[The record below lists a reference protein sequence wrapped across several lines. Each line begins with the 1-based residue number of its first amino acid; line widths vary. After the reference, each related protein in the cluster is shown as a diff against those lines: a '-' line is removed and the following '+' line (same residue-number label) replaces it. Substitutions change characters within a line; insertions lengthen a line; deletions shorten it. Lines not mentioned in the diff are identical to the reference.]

1 MKSSL
6 LARQLQSLFGGE
18 KDEGFRLALA
28 QARNGNSAPLLAQLE
43 PLIEQVDSAYAAYV
57 NLNQWTTVLSG
68 DALMDWNLL
77 TGAIDV
83 KRGWKEMLGYD
94 KTELGDSVVQWQQL
108 LHPEDARRFQE
119 ALAVH
124 VERRD
129 RWFELE
135 CRLRGK
141 DGGWRWCLMRGA
153 VAARDAAGQPVRL
166 LLLQRDI
173 ASFKRTQ
180 DELIEARDLAE
191 SASQARGTF
200 LANMSHEIRTPMNG
214 IIGMTELALDTD
226 LDAEQRHY
234 LRTVKSSAES
244 LLGIVNDVLDF
255 SKIEAGKMDIEAVA
269 FPVEEVIFEAVRVLA
284 VDAHSKG
291 LELVVDVAPGV
302 PERLVGDPTRLRQL
316 LLNLV
321 GNAIKFTERGEVC
334 VRVEIETG
342 AAGDVLLHVTVRDT
356 GMGIH
361 CPSSRR
367 SSLPLPRLMRRR
379 RGALGVR
386 VWGWR
391 SVPSWCS

>member
-291 LELVVDVAPGV
+291 LELVVDVAPDV
-302 PERLVGDPTRLRQL
+302 PGRLVGDPARLHFAARYL
-316 LLNLV
+316 LV
-321 GNAIKFTERGEVC
+321 VQ
-334 VRVEIETG
+334 
-342 AAGDVLLHVTVRDT
+342 D
-356 GMGIH
+356 
-361 CPSSRR
+361 
-367 SSLPLPRLMRRR
+367 
-379 RGALGVR
+379 
-386 VWGWR
+386 
-391 SVPSWCS
+391 